1 LTELAKSCTITAT
14 KEILLMSAEHTLT
27 QIKIWCIT
35 QSGDEQI
42 WTNKGTTYFWN
53 RGKDTASGLIN
64 GVVRK
69 LAGVDARG
77 HKIWVVA
84 GSLKIDAA
92 GKILRFTGIPRK
104 TQKTFEQD
112 VVTSTIEKELI
123 AVV

>member
-1 LTELAKSCTITAT
+1 
-14 KEILLMSAEHTLT
+14 MSSEHTLT
-27 QIKIWCIT
+27 QIKVWCIN

-53 RGKDTASGLIN
+53 RGKDTPDGLIN

-69 LAGVDARG
+69 LAGVDATG
-77 HKIWVVA
+77 AKIWVVA